1 MRMRTALVVTGAA
14 WLLCPR
20 VFAEPAVTVR
30 SVELRQNPASD
41 ARAVATLPAN
51 TTVDVARREG
61 AWVQLKAGSN
71 TGWAKLFD
79 VRLAT
84 AKDAPARSGSGTSI
98 SQTLQLA
105 TGARGTSAT
114 TGVRGLD
121 EEMLRNASPN
131 PAALTMLD
139 GFASTKPEA
148 ESFAR
153 AGQLQ
158 ARNVEPL
165 KAADASAFG
174 GKR

>member
-1 MRMRTALVVTGAA
+1 MRMRTALAMTSVAC
-14 WLLCPR
+14 LLSPSA
-20 VFAEPAVTVR
+20 FAEPAVTVR
-30 SVELRQNPASD
+30 SVELRQSPASD

-51 TTVDVARREG
+51 TAVDVARREG
-61 AWVQLKAGSN
+61 AWVELKAGGN

-84 AKDAPARSGSGTSI
+84 AKDAPARASSGSSI

-105 TGARGTSAT
+105 SGARGTTAT

-121 EEMLRNASPN
+121 EETLRNASPN
-131 PAALTMLD
+131 PAALNVLD
-139 GFASTKPEA
+139 GHASSKPEA
-148 ESFAR
+148 EAFAR